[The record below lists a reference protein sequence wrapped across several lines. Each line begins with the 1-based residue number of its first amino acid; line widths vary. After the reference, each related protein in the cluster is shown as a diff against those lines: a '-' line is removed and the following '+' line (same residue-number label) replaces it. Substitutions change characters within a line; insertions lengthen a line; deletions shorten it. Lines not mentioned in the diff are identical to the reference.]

1 MALFNTKQNIKKQS
15 IKPKRNTN
23 QKRRYNSH
31 AGTKMVRIKI
41 SALEEKSNV
50 LKLAVKEGKAPPD
63 YKPLTGEYLCL

>member
-1 MALFNTKQNIKKQS
+1 M
-15 IKPKRNTN
+15 
-23 QKRRYNSH
+23 
-31 AGTKMVRIKI
+31 